1 KQSDESDKKILDV
14 LDEKKQNPSEYE
26 IKALQLLNKLLTP
39 SLLKK
44 LTITNLTTILN
55 DIHIQLLKIMINE
68 DDNLSYFRIQSGHI
82 HGDFNKDFGR
92 DFNEDF
98 GGR

>member
-14 LDEKKQNPSEYE
+14 LDEK

-98 GGR
+98 GGRK